1 MCVHIFIYI
10 FISFIYLYVC
20 VICICINIYVR
31 VCTVH
36 ISICTYWVQT
46 CTSHTKKKD
55 FIMSFLCASLRLEKF
70 GRSILCKQRMN
81 HSTNFPLTWHP
92 VSPTLLRFPNTR
104 STSIP
109 KSKEK
114 LSRPRTVLLLPQIY
128 GIKLDLLTIFD
139 PWIRDISSTLRQPND
154 GRCIERR
161 APSQSRFLRSDLE
174 SQRELLST
182 MAPTVSKH
190 VKAVRNFWVLTRHYF

>member
-1 MCVHIFIYI
+1 MYVHIFIYI
-10 FISFIYLYVC
+10 IISFIYLYVC
-20 VICICINIYVR
+20 VICICINIYMC

-36 ISICTYWVQT
+36 ISIGTYWVQT

-109 KSKEK
+109 KSKERN
-114 LSRPRTVLLLPQIY
+114 S
-128 GIKLDLLTIFD
+128 G
-139 PWIRDISSTLRQPND
+139 
-154 GRCIERR
+154 G
-161 APSQSRFLRSDLE
+161 
-174 SQRELLST
+174 RELCFCFHKS
-182 MAPTVSKH
+182 MASNWTFWPFLTHEFETSPAPCDSQMMVAALKEGPRR
-190 VKAVRNFWVLTRHYF
+190 KAAFSAAIWRAKGNCDRPC

>member
-174 SQRELLST
+174 SQRELWSSLLGEQRRSCL
-182 MAPTVSKH
+182 
-190 VKAVRNFWVLTRHYF
+190 N